1 MISDRNRRRLANR
14 EMKRQH
20 IALRTGRMPA
30 LAAPPDVDEV
40 FRLDDDGTGNPIYF
54 DFRALREWTRANMET
69 VSLAVEPARAQRFVE
84 TGQVEL
90 DHVMRTTIRQQP
102 DPVILCRHA
111 AGPGEDAIVDGAHR

>member
-1 MISDRNRRRLANR
+1 
-14 EMKRQH
+14 
-20 IALRTGRMPA
+20 MPA

-54 DFRALREWTRANMET
+54 DVRALREWTRANMET